1 MWDDH
6 YKIVVPLRPYENY
19 ALFLMVYNNEVWIG
33 ILLSVLLFMPCMILA
48 DKVFFGSTNWE
59 ANMGFVLSLICS
71 DVTCKVPGEQE
82 GDSIGKTFDLSFG
95 LRFPTLRK
103 CSKMGG
109 LDMSKNKKWN
119 LNPVFKPKLKPKLV
133 LLNCL
138 PCNRPSRPAL
148 AGALGES

>member
-6 YKIVVPLRPYENY
+6 YKIVVPLRPYQNY

-33 ILLSVLLFMPCMILA
+33 ILLSVLVFMPCMILA

-71 DVTCKVPGEQE
+71 DVTCKVPGTQE

-95 LRFPTLRK
+95 MKNGLRVHFGSATR
-103 CSKMGG
+103 
-109 LDMSKNKKWN
+109 
-119 LNPVFKPKLKPKLV
+119 LNYPFLNIFLVYGNIKPKFKWFFKTKF
-133 LLNCL
+133 
-138 PCNRPSRPAL
+138 SY
-148 AGALGES
+148 